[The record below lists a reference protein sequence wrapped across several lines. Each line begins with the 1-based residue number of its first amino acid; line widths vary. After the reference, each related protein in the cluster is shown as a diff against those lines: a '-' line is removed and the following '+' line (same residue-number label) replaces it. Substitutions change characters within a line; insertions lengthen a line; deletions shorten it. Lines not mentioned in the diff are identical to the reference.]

1 LNAEML
7 LRASLAC
14 IMLLSLGLTLY
25 FRRRAASL
33 GGAVSRVHEGLLMLV
48 ALRLCGMLL
57 GAATLAY
64 LISPARVKWAE
75 VAVPLAARLLA
86 VGLGFLSVLLMAW
99 TLRCLGGNLTDT
111 VVTRSE
117 ATLVTEGPYRWVRHP
132 FYFVAG
138 LLMLSAT
145 LISANWLIGLASLA
159 VMGLL
164 AMRTPREESMLAS
177 RFGQE
182 YADYKRRTPA
192 FFPLGFWRGDGA
204 KR

>member
-1 LNAEML
+1 
-7 LRASLAC
+7 
-14 IMLLSLGLTLY
+14 
-25 FRRRAASL
+25 
-33 GGAVSRVHEGLLMLV
+33 MLV

-64 LISPARVKWAE
+64 LISPAWVEWAE
-75 VAVPLAARLLA
+75 IAVPLAVRLLA
-86 VGLGFLSVLLMAW
+86 VGLGFLSVLLMSW

-117 ATLVTEGPYRWVRHP
+117 ATLVTQGPYRWVRHP
-132 FYFVAG
+132 FYLVAG

-145 LISANWLIGLASLA
+145 LISANWLIGLASLG

-164 AMRTPREESMLAS
+164 AMRTPQEESMLAS

-182 YADYKRRTPA
+182 YVDYKRRTPA
-192 FFPLGFWRGDGA
+192 FFPLGFWSGDEA